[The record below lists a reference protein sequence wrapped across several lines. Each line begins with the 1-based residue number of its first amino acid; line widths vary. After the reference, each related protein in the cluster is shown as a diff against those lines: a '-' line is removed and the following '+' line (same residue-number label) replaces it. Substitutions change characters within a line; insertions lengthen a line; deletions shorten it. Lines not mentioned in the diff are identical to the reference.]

1 MRSSSRALICCFWAL
16 LVLNSFHQ
24 AVGADAPESLVSLVP
39 ADAGLC
45 VELNDLAHHG
55 EQFQSG
61 EFFRRLESFPPVA
74 EWTGEYSKPVRLIL
88 DRIASH
94 LGESTSDF
102 LKKIFGHKVVLSAWP
117 TDGGELN
124 EGPGLLL
131 LDAKDAD
138 LLARTIDT
146 LSEGMHA
153 DGTDQVPPLEHAGL
167 PYRARSIGEG
177 ESARYVYLTSMGSI
191 GVLTNTESVM
201 HAVLELFANQDA
213 NIESVADLSSYREA
227 RTRVPEDS
235 TVTVFINPRQW
246 SAQKL
251 LSEFVAGD
259 LAPPDD
265 ALRRLV
271 NDAWKASDYW
281 ITGIE
286 LGHDVRLHGF
296 LHLDPELLDEA
307 QQRVLASLRGEPT
320 FFNRVP
326 RDAILATTGNVD
338 FVSLVKG
345 MVAGR
350 PGAEEGDLDTI
361 RNLTRGMLL
370 GLDLIDEVLPALGP
384 EFGVYLVPEGPEV
397 APAWVGGIQTRSIP
411 GNSGPSVAEALQNGF
426 KTFMNLAAGFLADQG
441 QDVSRLHVTT
451 TDVDGVDVT
460 SLDGVTVWP
469 ENVVATVAA
478 AEDFVMVGTSRSAV
492 IESLQIDP
500 RDSLGQCERFLKVL
514 GKGLEHPSQIVY
526 IDCRRMKE
534 VTANDG
540 DVILDTVV
548 RARGLEEELARNSL
562 EQLEAVISLSDHLLG
577 AVKVQESGVAYCVTF
592 AMDDDDDEAQA
603 DIAGDLPQ

>member
-1 MRSSSRALICCFWAL
+1 MRSSNRALICCIWVL
-16 LVLNSFHQ
+16 LVAYSSQ
-24 AVGADAPESLVSLVP
+24 RAVAVDAPESLVSLVP

-74 EWTGEYSKPVRLIL
+74 EWTGQYSKPVKIIV

-94 LGESTSDF
+94 LGESTPDF
-102 LKKIFGHKVVLSAWP
+102 LKKIFGRKVVLGAWP

-124 EGPGLLL
+124 EGPGLIL
-131 LDAKDAD
+131 LDAKDAN

-146 LSEGMHA
+146 LSQGMYSGSDA
-153 DGTDQVPPLEHAGL
+153 AIAPPLEHAGL
-167 PYRARSIGEG
+167 PYRSRSLGDGE
-177 ESARYVYLTSMGSI
+177 AQRFVYLAAIGSI

-201 HAVLELFANQDA
+201 HSALELLADEDTTIQ
-213 NIESVADLSSYREA
+213 SVADLSSYREA
-227 RTRVPEDS
+227 KTRVPGDS
-235 TVTVFINPRQW
+235 TVTVFINPKHW
-246 SAQKL
+246 NAQKL
-251 LSEFVAGD
+251 LSEIVDKD

-296 LHLDPELLDEA
+296 LHLDPQLLGEA
-307 QQRVLASLRGEPT
+307 QQEVLASLRGEPT
-320 FFNRVP
+320 FLDRVP

-350 PGAEEGDLDTI
+350 PGAEEGDLDNI
-361 RNLTRGMLL
+361 RNLTSGMLL
-370 GLDLIDEVLPALGP
+370 GLDLVDEVLPALGP
-384 EFGVYLVPEGPEV
+384 EFGVYLVPEGPDV
-397 APAWVGGIQTRSIP
+397 APAWVAGIQTRSIP
-411 GNSGPSVAEALQNGF
+411 GNTGPSVGEALQNGF
-426 KTFMNLAAGFLADQG
+426 KTIMNLASGFLADQG
-441 QDVSRLHVTT
+441 QDVSRLRVTT

-478 AEDFVMVGTSRSAV
+478 ADNFVTVGTSRSAV

-500 RDSLGQCERFLKVL
+500 NDSLGQCERFLKVL

-534 VTANDG
+534 VIDDDR

-548 RARGLEEELARNSL
+548 RARGLDEEVARSSL
-562 EQLEAVISLSDHLLG
+562 EQLDAVISLSDHLLG

-592 AMDDDDDEAQA
+592 AIDDDDSQA
-603 DIAGDLPQ
+603 DIAGELPQ